1 MVNIAGIVLNVIM
14 LLLIISLIILGVIY
28 NNQLNNCIKYESPLC
43 YTISCP
49 CDEKDVAPC
58 NGNAKK
64 KYAENLWI
72 CANATK
78 SVVDD
83 NGEFVKK
90 LF

>member
-1 MVNIAGIVLNVIM
+1 MVNIAGIILNVIM

-49 CDEKDVAPC
+49 CDDKDVPPC
-58 NGNAKK
+58 LGNAKK
-64 KYAENLWI
+64 KYAENQWI

-83 NGEFVKK
+83 NGDFVKK
-90 LF
+90 IF